1 MKKHDLTSSSIW
13 IVVSALFCWESLGLG
28 LGTLTEPGPGLF
40 PFLMSLFLIFFSA
53 GLFAASLRK
62 KGGVN
67 FIEVRKFWPDRD
79 GFRRIGLTVL
89 FLASYVVALNYLGF
103 IMTTFLFIFLLL
115 RFIEPQKWPIVILG
129 SLLTAG
135 GSYAI
140 FEIWLRAN
148 LPVGLLGF

>member
-1 MKKHDLTSSSIW
+1 LKEHDVISSLIW
-13 IVVSALFCWESLGLG
+13 IAVSALFCWEAVDLGLG
-28 LGTLTEPGPGLF
+28 NLMEPGAGLF
-40 PFLMSLFLIFFSA
+40 PFLISLFLILLA
-53 GLFAASLRK
+53 IGLFAASLRK
-62 KGGVN
+62 GGRFS
-67 FIEVRKFWPDRD
+67 FIEIRKSWPDRN

-89 FLASYVVALNYLGF
+89 FLASYVLALNYLGF
-103 IMTTFLFIFLLL
+103 LLTTFLFIFLLL
-115 RFIEPQKWPIVILG
+115 RFIEPQKWPTVILG

>member
-1 MKKHDLTSSSIW
+1 MKEHDVISSLIW
-13 IVVSALFCWESLGLG
+13 IMVSALFCWGAVDLGLG
-28 LGTLTEPGPGLF
+28 DLTEPGAGLF
-40 PFLMSLFLIFFSA
+40 PFMISLLLIVFA
-53 GLFAASLRK
+53 IGLFAASLRK
-62 KGGVN
+62 RGRFSFVE
-67 FIEVRKFWPDRD
+67 IRKLWPDRD

-103 IMTTFLFIFLLL
+103 LLVTFLFIFVLM
-115 RFIEPQKWPIVILG
+115 RFIEPQKWPTVILG

-135 GSYAI
+135 VSYAI